1 MKTFLIIGH
10 TGRGKSTKVKEILAG
25 LYCDKLIYDVN
36 NEHNTGKPLPGIG
49 DFLTLAKKKVNTAIV
64 FEEAT
69 IFFSNR
75 GRSEEVIDLL
85 VRKRH
90 TNNIIILLFHSIRS
104 VPNYIFELIDYII
117 LFKTN
122 DNEKLIHDK
131 FKDNEQL
138 IEFYNAV
145 NQSDNFFEHKLFKNS

>member
-1 MKTFLIIGH
+1 M
-10 TGRGKSTKVKEILAG
+10 
-25 LYCDKLIYDVN
+25 
-36 NEHNTGKPLPGIG
+36 
-49 DFLTLAKKKVNTAIV
+49 NTAIV

>member
-10 TGRGKSTKVKEILAG
+10 TGRGKSTKVKEILSG

-36 NEHNTGKPLPGIG
+36 NEHNTGKPLPNIN

-131 FKDNEQL
+131 FKDNE
-138 IEFYNAV
+138 EFIKLYNTV
-145 NQSDNFFEHKLFKNS
+145 NQDIDFFFNKLLKNS